1 MGKRECLF
9 MSLKTITSNYSPYFS
24 KIKKA
29 IIIIEALLAFLIGI
43 NFYNFDSYLMGLLA
57 VLLFLRFFLTRDLR
71 LTFGALLVF
80 FFSIFIF
87 SFYTYHYGLGF
98 YPFLAYLILLNLLYQ
113 IGGAF
118 GRKKLQKELMYL
130 LVAYALGTLLFL
142 GLQFGKYLSDYGLN
156 PYLYSSRRLLDFWS
170 KGAILLSP
178 TMVVSYMFPL
188 CALMLASLLKV
199 KKNLVPLI
207 IGLLGVILSIAMS
220 LVLRT
225 RTLFFVLP
233 LAIALY
239 LLYYFYGHGKTRVFR
254 FLASSFLVLIILGLF
269 LILTIHYNLFSM
281 RDYLSTHPLFSRF
294 IALNESNSE
303 RISFYRIFFNN
314 FLYYPFGGMSGVT
327 FIDNGHSVLFL
338 YAHNVWLD
346 FYVLG
351 GFFPALAFLAI
362 TIYSIRNAVLVI
374 KTHNK
379 SLDHIMAFLFVSGF
393 YFLLEPVF
401 EGNLIYFL
409 WVMMGL
415 GFLERMKII
424 AQSQRDKTISIT
436 GDYKVLFAT
445 NFISAHNSFFH
456 QEMISQFKERYQAIT
471 FAKLSLGHE
480 NYEQEKNYPQA
491 TLIAAKEDFAA
502 AKRTIS
508 AAQVIIYGNM
518 PYRLV
523 LYLIRH
529 HKGKQIYRLAERRY
543 KKGDYEVY
551 SPLRVAV
558 DFLINKWLDW
568 AKVRVLSLS
577 AYTAFDND
585 LNDFALNRTYQWTYF
600 APLASEDVVRRHWD
614 EREKPHTFKLVWVS
628 RLVDFKHPKVAIE
641 LAHALKVKKYNFSLT
656 IIGGGNEQEQKSL
669 HQLIEQYH
677 LDAQVEL
684 TGFLNHDETI
694 ERIRKSDILLSTS
707 DREEG
712 FGVSIAEAM
721 ANGVMVVSSYLSG
734 GAPFLIQHNKT
745 GLLFDYCRPSDLVD
759 KITYLLDR
767 PNLILDMS
775 KNSYTSYKE
784 NYDVSLGVKKL
795 RGLIEYEDNP
805 SLSSG
810 GLLTKCQIIS
820 EVEVRNQMI
829 DEDKNI
835 TLAKE
840 KNTFKNKPHSLR
852 FHGLVSY
859 LSVLLIALISFFYTP
874 WLINTLGQSSYAIYS
889 LSFSLVAIFTFDF
902 GIGTTVSTLIAKFR
916 ATRSEKETNEVTG
929 FALKITLILAL
940 AFIVLLLGLY
950 FSLEYLFT
958 NLSYDELIALKTVYV
973 IFAIYSLIT
982 LQFIP
987 FNGLIIG
994 NEEYASLKTIALIF
1008 KAISVVG
1015 IIIALS
1021 LKVDLYLFAI
1031 IFALGNVAEAIT
1043 KYLYAKRRKLLGVHP
1058 RFKIEAKL
1066 KRKFLSLMALA
1077 AIEGLAARLI
1087 LNLEPTILAYFGGT
1101 VPVAIF
1107 ALASAIE
1114 GYVYYFSD
1122 ALNGLFL
1129 PHLAK
1134 MNKNKA
1140 SNEDKT
1146 NLMIKVGRY
1155 ELIAM
1160 GLIILGIVV
1169 FGNDFILHIW
1179 KIGSPNGEDYS
1190 QAALVLI
1197 LLILPGLITY
1207 TQEIGNSLLLI
1218 ENKTKYFAYSSI
1230 IASSISIGL
1239 SIVLG
1244 ALFPD
1249 YVLLLGALAIF
1260 IGKIVGYGIV
1270 RNYYFNKHLGL
1281 DVKKFFKQTHL
1292 AILPGQIIFLAVAA
1306 FIFYLLPQADT
1317 MWFLA
1322 KVFFALIAY
1331 VLITYN
1337 IMMNKEEKAIFTPII
1352 NKINQYSDYEKM
1364 IAEDKITL

>member
-1 MGKRECLF
+1 
-9 MSLKTITSNYSPYFS
+9 MSLKTIASNYSPYFP

-29 IIIIEALLAFLIGI
+29 IIIIETLLAFLIGI
-43 NFYNFDSYLMGLLA
+43 NFFNYDSYLMGLLA
-57 VLLFLRFFLTRDLR
+57 VLLFSRFFLTRDLR

-98 YPFLAYLILLNLLYQ
+98 YPFLAYLILPNLLYQ

-142 GLQFGKYLSDYGLN
+142 GLQFSKYLSDYGLN

-188 CALMLASLLKV
+188 CALLLASLFKV

-207 IGLLGVILSIAMS
+207 VGLLGVILSIAMS

-239 LLYYFYGHGKTRVFR
+239 LLYYFYGYGKTRVFR

-314 FLYYPFGGMSGVT
+314 FLYYPFGGMSGVA

-346 FYVLG
+346 FYALG
-351 GFFPALAFLAI
+351 GFLPALAFLAI

-445 NFISAHNSFFH
+445 NFISAHNNSFH

-471 FAKLSLGHE
+471 FAKLGLGHE
-480 NYEQEKNYPQA
+480 NYEQEKEYPQT
-491 TLIAAKEDFAA
+491 TLIHTKEDFAA
-502 AKRTIS
+502 AKKKIS

-523 LYLIRH
+523 FYLIRH

-558 DFLINKWLDW
+558 DYLINKWLDL
-568 AKVRVLSLS
+568 AQVRVLSLS

-600 APLASEDVVRRHWD
+600 APLASEDVVQRHWN
-614 EREKPHTFKLVWVS
+614 EKEKPHTFKLVWVS
-628 RLVDFKHPKVAIE
+628 RLVDFKHPQLAIE
-641 LAHALKVKKYNFSLT
+641 LAHALKLKKYNFSLT
-656 IIGGGNEQEQKSL
+656 IIGGGNEEEQRNL
-669 HQLIEQYH
+669 NQLIDQYH
-677 LDAQVEL
+677 LGAQVEL

-721 ANGVMVVSSYLSG
+721 ANGAMVVSSYLSG
-734 GAPFLIQHNKT
+734 AAPFLIEHKNQ
-745 GLLFDYCRPSDLVD
+745 GLLFDYPRTDDLINKV
-759 KITYLLDR
+759 TYLLDN

-775 KNSYTSYKE
+775 KRSYAFYKE
-784 NYDVSLGVKKL
+784 NYDVGLGVRKL
-795 RGLIEYEDNP
+795 KGLIEHKEN
-805 SLSSG
+805 LSSG
-810 GLLTKCQIIS
+810 ESHLLSQCQIIS
-820 EVEVRNQMI
+820 EVEVRNKMI
-829 DEDKNI
+829 EGDQELISPPKV
-835 TLAKE
+835 TA
-840 KNTFKNKPHSLR
+840 FNKKAHTLR

-916 ATRSEKETNEVTG
+916 ATRSEKEANEVTG
-929 FALKITLILAL
+929 LAIKITLILAL
-940 AFIVLLLGLY
+940 VFTVLLLGLY

-958 NLSYDELIALKTVYV
+958 SLAYDELVALRMVYV

-987 FNGLIIG
+987 FNGVIIG
-994 NEEYASLKTIALIF
+994 NEEYASLKTIALFF
-1008 KAISVVG
+1008 KALSVVG
-1015 IIIALS
+1015 IVIALS
-1021 LKVDLYLFAI
+1021 IKVDLYLFAL

-1043 KYLYAKRRKLLGVHP
+1043 KYLYAKRKKLLGIHP

-1101 VPVAIF
+1101 IPVAVF

-1134 MNKNKA
+1134 MNRNKA
-1140 SNEDKT
+1140 SSEDKT

-1155 ELIAM
+1155 ELIVM
-1160 GLIILGIVV
+1160 GLIIFGITV

-1179 KIGSPNGEDYS
+1179 KIGASNGEDYS
-1190 QAALVLI
+1190 QATLVLI

-1230 IASSISIGL
+1230 VAASISIGL
-1239 SIVLG
+1239 SIILG
-1244 ALFPD
+1244 ALFPN
-1249 YVLLLGALAIF
+1249 YVLLLGAISIF
-1260 IGKIVGYGIV
+1260 VGKIVGYGIV
-1270 RNYYFNKHLGL
+1270 RNYYFHKHLGL
-1281 DVKKFFKQTHL
+1281 DVKMFFKKTHL
-1292 AILPGQIIFLAVAA
+1292 AILPGQIIFLGVSV
-1306 FIFYLLPQADT
+1306 FIFFLLPQADT
-1317 MWFLA
+1317 IWFLA
-1322 KVFFALIAY
+1322 KVFFAIIAY
-1331 VLITYN
+1331 LLITYN
-1337 IMMNKEEKAIFTPII
+1337 LLMNKAEKAIFIPII
-1352 NKINQYSDYEKM
+1352 NRINQYSDYEKM
-1364 IAEDKITL
+1364 IAKDKIAL